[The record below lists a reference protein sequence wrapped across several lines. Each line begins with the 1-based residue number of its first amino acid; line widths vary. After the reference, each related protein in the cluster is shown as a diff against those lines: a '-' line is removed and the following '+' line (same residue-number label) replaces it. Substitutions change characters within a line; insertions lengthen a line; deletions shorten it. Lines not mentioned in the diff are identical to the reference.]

1 MTATEFQDTKILR
14 YRRVLP
20 ALLFCAPK
28 INAMATTS
36 RKRGRPS
43 KGPREELK
51 CRVPVGL
58 KSDTAAV
65 AGECGMTTQDWLEA
79 VINAAVRDRVNPRR
93 QEVLFPRSA

>member
-1 MTATEFQDTKILR
+1 
-14 YRRVLP
+14 
-20 ALLFCAPK
+20 
-28 INAMATTS
+28 MATTS

-79 VINAAVRDRVNPRR
+79 VINAAVRDRVNPRH